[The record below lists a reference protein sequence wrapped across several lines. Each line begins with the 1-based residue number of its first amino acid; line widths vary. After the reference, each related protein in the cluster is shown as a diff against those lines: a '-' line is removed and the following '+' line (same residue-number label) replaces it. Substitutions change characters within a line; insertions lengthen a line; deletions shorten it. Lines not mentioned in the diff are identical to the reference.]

1 MFAELKTL
9 EWDIL
14 NTDRLTNLKI
24 FKKEENKHYSISILR
39 KRVDQALIPI
49 STIQKFP
56 ALNSIVESYL
66 ILVFI
71 TGRLNDPVL
80 NQIKSNHL
88 FLKKNIYEFNLYK
101 SQYVKYYFPQ
111 QADSITWSCFS
122 WAPLLTKFFN
132 WMITFKKKHI
142 HKKN

>member
-14 NTDRLTNLKI
+14 NTDRLTNRKI

-56 ALNSIVESYL
+56 ALEINNKRITSI
-66 ILVFI
+66 
-71 TGRLNDPVL
+71 
-80 NQIKSNHL
+80 
-88 FLKKNIYEFNLYK
+88 
-101 SQYVKYYFPQ
+101 
-111 QADSITWSCFS
+111 
-122 WAPLLTKFFN
+122 
-132 WMITFKKKHI
+132 M
-142 HKKN
+142 